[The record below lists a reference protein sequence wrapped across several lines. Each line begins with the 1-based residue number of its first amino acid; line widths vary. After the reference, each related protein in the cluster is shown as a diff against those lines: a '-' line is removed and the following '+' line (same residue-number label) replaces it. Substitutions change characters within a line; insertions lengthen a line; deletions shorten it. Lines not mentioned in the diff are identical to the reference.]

1 MIVRD
6 NKKACNRSC
15 TCLQLRLPPSDLHAQ
30 QAPNSP
36 RLWAWTFSLLV
47 LVRWKLAVF
56 SCREQKLKSSISKKY
71 RTETLGLKIEVYH
84 LVLSLYRGKAILGMA
99 QSFCVSFLC
108 NVCFLFT
115 LFLVWQSVNYYNPK
129 MVCRKL
135 WRTIL
140 KFWVQN

>member
-6 NKKACNRSC
+6 NEKACNRSYA
-15 TCLQLRLPPSDLHAQ
+15 CLLFRLPPSDLHTQ
-30 QAPNSP
+30 QAQNSP
-36 RLWAWTFSLLV
+36 RLMSVNLLPSCPRV
-47 LVRWKLAVF
+47 LKIGGI
-56 SCREQKLKSSISKKY
+56 QKEENKSIKAQYLKKY

-115 LFLVWQSVNYYNPK
+115 LF
-129 MVCRKL
+129 
-135 WRTIL
+135 
-140 KFWVQN
+140 